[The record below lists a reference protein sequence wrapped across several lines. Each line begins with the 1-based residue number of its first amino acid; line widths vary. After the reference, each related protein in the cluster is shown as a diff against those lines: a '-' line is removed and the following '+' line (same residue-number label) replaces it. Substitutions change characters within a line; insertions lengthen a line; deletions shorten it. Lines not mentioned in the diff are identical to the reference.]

1 MLGEHQQENN
11 FFDQRGG
18 LPMEGGWRWGGGL
31 VRRLAGHL
39 HKKTPP
45 DGPAGLRGRQ
55 DEVRGAYFSP
65 GRHSSA

>member
-1 MLGEHQQENN
+1 MEAGW
-11 FFDQRGG
+11 RWGG
-18 LPMEGGWRWGGGL
+18 GGVAVGWRWGGGL
-31 VRRLAGHL
+31 VYRVAGYL

-55 DEVRGAYFSP
+55 DEERGAYFSP

>member
-1 MLGEHQQENN
+1 
-11 FFDQRGG
+11 
-18 LPMEGGWRWGGGL
+18 MEAGWPWAGGL
-31 VRRLAGHL
+31 VRRVAGHL

-55 DEVRGAYFSP
+55 DEERGAYFSP